1 MKKIIGLLA
10 LSAGIAGA
18 LAAPVASAEEGSFVA
33 RVRAIRIQPSD
44 NSKSIPAL
52 GITAK
57 DVIDISNKT
66 APDIDFEY
74 YFGGPLS
81 VELLLTIPQK
91 HDVTVKA
98 GASRIAIGSFKHLP
112 PTLTLKYNFNPDGAF
127 RPYLGAGINYT
138 KVMDVK
144 LAVPGTTPLALDLQ
158 RNSFGVAVQA
168 GADIKLADKWFASV
182 DLKWIDIDA
191 NVKVRSSQ
199 AIVSQANVDP
209 LVFGVGVGYRF

>member
-18 LAAPVASAEEGSFVA
+18 LAAPTASAEEGAFVA

-81 VELLLTIPQK
+81 AELLLTIPQK
-91 HDVTVKA
+91 HDVTVQA
-98 GASRIAIGSFKHLP
+98 GATRIAIGSFKHLP
-112 PTLTLKYNFNPDGAF
+112 PTLTLKYNFNPTGAF

-158 RNSFGVAVQA
+158 RNSFGLALQA

-182 DLKWIDIDA
+182 DFKFIDIDA

-209 LVFGVGVGYRF
+209 YVFGVGVGYRF